1 MKLENLL
8 KQYRKDHALTQE
20 EMAEKIG
27 INRCLYNQIEKG
39 KTKVSSKTIQKVAK
53 ALYLKPG
60 YIVDMLKG
68 E

>member
-1 MKLENLL
+1 MKLSDLL
-8 KQYRKDHALTQE
+8 KRYRMDHALTQE
-20 EMAEKIG
+20 EMAAKIG

-39 KTKVSSKTIQKVAK
+39 KTKVSNKTIQKVAK

>member
-1 MKLENLL
+1 MKLSDLL
-8 KQYRKDHALTQE
+8 KRYRMDHALTQE

-39 KTKVSSKTIQKVAK
+39 KTKVSSRTIKKIAK
-53 ALYLKPG
+53 ALCLKPG
-60 YIVDMLKG
+60 IIVDMLKG

>member
-39 KTKVSSKTIQKVAK
+39 KTKVRSKTIEKVAK

-60 YIVDMLKG
+60 NIVDMLKG